1 MYAIQKFVKSE
12 MTKKRIAKSEFL
24 KSCGYKN
31 IPKGCRRL
39 ESFLKGESYP
49 DMIMN
54 NLSTALDVTEDEV
67 KESIR
72 KSKIE
77 IQHELDKEKVSKI
90 KEFEP
95 FLFCHTTS
103 RRPSPIFVCA
113 LLSSD
118 RMKKVIL
125 PPGFTDLSEDERST
139 KRREIITAKLKHYD
153 GMIPAFGMIV
163 CFTEKLSLDD
173 EENDRLVYDLNGNLM
188 KNPPDEYKEIYGVK
202 AGFTK
207 GGKDITGLLKWQR
220 YR

>member
-39 ESFLKGESYP
+39 ESFLKGETYP

-113 LLSSD
+113 LLGSD
-118 RMKKVIL
+118 RMKEVIL
-125 PPGFTDLSEDERST
+125 PIGFTDLTEDERTT
-139 KRREIITAKLKHYD
+139 KRREIIAETLKDYN
-153 GMIPAFGMIV
+153 GMIPAFGKIV
-163 CFTEKLSLDD
+163 CFTEKLSFDD
-173 EENDRLVYDLNGNLM
+173 EKNDRLVFDLNGDLM
-188 KNPPDEYKEIYGVK
+188 ENPPDEYKEIYRGRV
-202 AGFTK
+202 GLTIK
-207 GGKDITGLLKWQR
+207 GRDITGLLKR
-220 YR
+220 